1 MSFMRVDP
9 RSLAGIAA
17 LLAALLVAGCGGG
30 GGSGSAAATST
41 AGTGSGAASAGSGAG
56 SGGANPGPQNVP
68 YADAEELVPFI
79 RSVTIP
85 ADGRPDVEFQLADGN
100 GVAIT
105 DLSANDIRLTV
116 AKAGFTPVGN
126 LTAQWQSYI
135 DQIEMPNVGIGTE
148 PRLQATNETGT
159 AGTFTNN
166 ADGTYQYRFA
176 ASVTDIDPVIL
187 AQAALEGLDLSYQPT
202 QVHRVAMEFRNARV
216 PSNASHDWIPDTG
229 ETESDGVFT
238 YDIVATANCN
248 GCHGQLALHG
258 GSRIEVRYCVT
269 CHNPGSTDAD
279 STNTVAFKNMIHK
292 IHRGEDLPSVR
303 AGTPYVIYGFNDQAH
318 DYSNL
323 VYPGDIREC
332 VVCHAGNSTA
342 TSATLV
348 TTNAGDNWSEIA
360 TRKACGSC
368 HDDLDFGLHFGG
380 QPDDTN
386 CMSCHQ
392 TSGVAGSIAERH
404 ENRVRDAGAAF
415 EGNVLSVTNSAP
427 GEQPVIRFSI
437 TDPTNGDAP
446 YDILSDFAW
455 TQAESRLAVTV
466 GWSTTD
472 YTNTGNQGDNA
483 SNVSIDA
490 LVTSVDL
497 GDGTFEVT
505 SPVAVPDGSLPPN
518 IPATGSGAVVIEGHA
533 AADFGT
539 ASVPDVQA
547 VPFPMA
553 FGYFSIDESDG
564 NPVARRTVVSQD
576 NCLGCHGQLVLH
588 GANRT
593 DTIEGC
599 VTCHNP
605 RNTDKS
611 TRDVAVNPPTDGKDE
626 ESLDFKTMIH
636 GIHAARLRQNPLQI
650 VGFGGFSTHVYDTD
664 TVQYPQSTQNC
675 VACHAPGTFGI
686 PLAAGVLAPTNDTA
700 ADVSDPTDDR
710 VTSTVSSVCAS
721 CHDGATAQA
730 HMEANGGNFDT
741 TQADIDS
748 GAVLEQC
755 EICHGSGRVEDVA
768 IVHELN

>member
-1 MSFMRVDP
+1 MRVSP
-9 RSLAGIAA
+9 LSLAGIAA
-17 LLAALLVAGCGGG
+17 LVVALLAAGCGGG
-30 GGSGSAAATST
+30 GGGSAAATST
-41 AGTGSGAASAGSGAG
+41 AGTSTGASSAGSGGG
-56 SGGANPGPQNVP
+56 SGQGGSANPGPQNVP
-68 YADAEELVPFI
+68 YADAEALAPFI

-85 ADGRPDVEFQLADGN
+85 ADGRADVEFQLADGN

-105 DLSANDIRLTV
+105 DLSANDIRLTI

-148 PRLQATNETGT
+148 PRLQATNESGT
-159 AGTFTNN
+159 AGTLTNN

-202 QVHRVAMEFRNARV
+202 RVHRVAMEFRNAQV

-248 GCHGQLALHG
+248 GCHAQLALHG
-258 GSRIEVRYCVT
+258 GTRIEVRYCVT

-292 IHRGEDLPSVR
+292 IHLGEDLPSVR
-303 AGTPYVIYGFNDQAH
+303 AGTPYVIYGFNDRPH

-342 TSATLV
+342 TSATLE
-348 TTNAGDNWSEIA
+348 TTNAGDNWSEVA
-360 TRKACGSC
+360 TRESCGSC

-404 ENRVRDAGAAF
+404 DNRVRDASAAF
-415 EGNVLSVTNSAP
+415 EGNVLSVANSAP
-427 GEQPVIRFSI
+427 GEQPVIRFSL
-437 TDPTNGDAP
+437 TAPTNGGAP
-446 YDILSDFAW
+446 YDILNDFAW
-455 TQAESRLAVTV
+455 TQAESRLAITV

-472 YTNTGNQGDNA
+472 YTNTGNEGDNA
-483 SNVSIDA
+483 STVSIDA
-490 LVTSVDL
+490 LATSIDL

-505 SPVAVPDGSLPPN
+505 SPVAVPDGSLAPN
-518 IPATGSGAVVIEGHA
+518 IPATGSGAITIEGHA
-533 AADFGT
+533 AEDFGS
-539 ASVPDVQA
+539 ASGPDVRA
-547 VPFPMA
+547 VPFPTA
-553 FGYFSIDESDG
+553 FGYFSIDEADG
-564 NPVARRTVVSQD
+564 DPVARRTVVTQA

-588 GANRT
+588 GGNRT

-611 TRDVAVNPPTDGKDE
+611 TREIAVNPPTDGKDE

-636 GIHAARLRQNPLQI
+636 GIHGARLRQNPLQI
-650 VGFGGFSTHVYDTD
+650 VGFQGFTTHVYDTD
-664 TVQYPQSTQNC
+664 AVQYPQSTQNC
-675 VACHAPGTFGI
+675 LACHAPGTFGI
-686 PLAAGVLAPTNDTA
+686 PLATGVLAPTNDTA

-741 TQADIDS
+741 TQANIDS

-755 EICHGSGRVEDVA
+755 EICHGSGRVEDVEV
-768 IVHELN
+768 VHELN